1 MASPEYVADTAN
13 GDRIGIV
20 RQRYEGS
27 VYLCPPGGG
36 TEWATA
42 PEALRHL
49 SPEEL
54 VRVRVFE
61 TPVGRWR

>member
-13 GDRIGIV
+13 GDRIGVV

-27 VYLCPPGGG
+27 VYLRPPGGG

-54 VRVRVFE
+54 ARVRVYE
-61 TPVGRWR
+61 TPVGRWS